1 MRSHIPKEVR
11 QLPLQTRV
19 LHALSEFDSAKT
31 PSERMA
37 ALSKLQPLIAGNGAG
52 NAALRKCLALIKKVE
67 RLEAWQ
73 IRSGRKLPIRF

>member
-1 MRSHIPKEVR
+1 MKSHRSKEVR

-37 ALSKLQPLIAGNGAG
+37 ALSKLQPLIAGNGAR
-52 NAALRKCLALIKKVE
+52 NAALRKCLALIRRVE

-73 IRSGRKLPIRF
+73 IRTGRNLPISF